1 MAKLKYT
8 SSRVTSRYRP
18 ATTRLGSTLRRFR
31 RQPWSHK
38 TFEHGTWGDKLIV
51 MGLIAHTCVEATVR
65 YAAELGYEVDGEG
78 RDRGLFG

>member
-18 ATTRLGSTLRRFR
+18 ATTRLGSTLRRSEGSLGR
-31 RQPWSHK
+31 TRPSNTAPGAISSSSWDSS
-38 TFEHGTWGDKLIV
+38 L
-51 MGLIAHTCVEATVR
+51 HTCVEATVR